1 MADTERKQRITWWCG
16 FGSTLCPYSAL
27 LRLLT
32 SFLTCSFPCSLAFA
46 QTLFGV
52 GRFLVKPF
60 VFSQVLVLA
69 VREVK
74 NHVLTP
80 RKKVKKK
87 LGHIQKH
94 RKQTQIHAHT
104 RKDYEAKPSAVH
116 NESLPGRHVARL
128 IQEIL
133 FVLSFFF
140 FDAGRPY
147 TSASQVIIHGEKENE

>member
-1 MADTERKQRITWWCG
+1 MTDTEREQRITWWCG

-74 NHVLTP
+74 
-80 RKKVKKK
+80 KKSRANSAEE
-87 LGHIQKH
+87 GQKEA
-94 RKQTQIHAHT
+94 RAHT
-104 RKDYEAKPSAVH
+104 ETQKTDANTRTH
-116 NESLPGRHVARL
+116 TQRL
-128 IQEIL
+128 R
-133 FVLSFFF
+133 
-140 FDAGRPY
+140 GK
-147 TSASQVIIHGEKENE
+147 T